1 MRITY
6 FAQDLF
12 DPAVTRRVRML
23 RAGGGTVKLLGFRRR
38 GAAISY
44 IDNVETIDLG
54 QTVEGRLANRA
65 VLVVCRSV
73 GARRWPDLISRH

>member
-23 RAGGGTVKLLGFRRR
+23 RAGRDGEAPGFRRR

-73 GARRWPDLISRH
+73 GARRWPAFDLRH